1 MKTSLSY
8 LTCLLFSLAFT
19 GCTDP
24 VKEEVPPPNII
35 YILADDLGYGEL
47 GSYGQELIETP
58 HLDALAASGMRF
70 TQHYSGA
77 PVCAPARGVLLMG
90 RHTGHAFVRGND
102 EDKSRGDVWNFQAMF
117 DNPSLEG
124 QRPIPDSLVT
134 LGEVL
139 QNKGYVTGLVGKW
152 GLGYPGSEGT
162 PNKQGFDYFHGYNCQ
177 RQAHNLYPTHL
188 WENDKR
194 IYLDNELIAPHQLR
208 EQSEGQ
214 PDDEFFGEF
223 LQNDYAPDVMQE
235 AVLHFVDQN
244 ADSTFFLYY
253 ASPLPHLALQAPQE
267 WVDYYREKFGPEEAY
282 RGKAYFPTQYPRA
295 TYAAMISTLDEQVGE
310 LVALLKE
317 KGIYENTLI
326 VFSSDNG
333 PTYAGGVDAGFFQ
346 SAGPFPSTNGR
357 IKGHVY
363 EGGIRVPMIAAWPG
377 VIQPGTTSDHLSG
390 FQDVMPTL
398 AEITGATAPAG
409 DGISFLAAL
418 QGKAQKAHDYLYWEF
433 PAYKGQQAVRMG
445 KWKGMR
451 QRMQDGNLVVELYDL
466 EEDIQ
471 ESNDVAAQFPEI
483 VTQIETIMA
492 REHTPSTVERFRFSA
507 LGE

>member
-1 MKTSLSY
+1 ME
-8 LTCLLFSLAFT
+8 
-19 GCTDP
+19 
-24 VKEEVPPPNII
+24 EEVPPNII

-47 GSYGQELIETP
+47 GSYGQQLIETP

-77 PVCAPARGVLLMG
+77 PVCAPARGVLMMG

-117 DNPSLEG
+117 DDPKLEG

-134 LGEVL
+134 IGEVL
-139 QNKGYVTGLVGKW
+139 QGRGYVTGLVGKW

-194 IYLDNELIAPHQLR
+194 VYLDNQLYAPHEVR
-208 EQSEGQ
+208 EQTEGQ

-223 LQNDYAPDVMQE
+223 LQNDYAPDVMQD
-235 AVLHFVDQN
+235 AVLDFVDRN
-244 ADSTFFLYY
+244 ADSSFFLYY
-253 ASPLPHLALQAPQE
+253 ATPLPHLPLQAPQR
-267 WVDYYREKFGPEEAY
+267 WVDHYREKFGPEPTAY
-282 RGKAYFPTQYPRA
+282 RKKAYFPCQYPRA

-310 LVALLKE
+310 LVAKLKE

-333 PTYAGGVDAGFFQ
+333 PSYTGGVDMEFFK
-346 SAGPFPSTNGR
+346 SAAPFQTKNGR
-357 IKGHVY
+357 IKGYVY

-377 VIQPGTTSDHLSG
+377 MIQPGTISDHVSG

-398 AEITGATAPAG
+398 AEITGATAPAS
-409 DGISFLAAL
+409 DGISFLAAMKSEE
-418 QGKAQKAHDYLYWEF
+418 QRVHDYLYWEF

-451 QRMQDGNLVVELYDL
+451 QRMQDGNLILELYDL

-471 ESNDVAAQFPEI
+471 ESNDVSAQHPEI
-483 VTQIETIMA
+483 VAQIEAVME
-492 REHTPSTVERFRFSA
+492 REHIPSSVERFRFSA